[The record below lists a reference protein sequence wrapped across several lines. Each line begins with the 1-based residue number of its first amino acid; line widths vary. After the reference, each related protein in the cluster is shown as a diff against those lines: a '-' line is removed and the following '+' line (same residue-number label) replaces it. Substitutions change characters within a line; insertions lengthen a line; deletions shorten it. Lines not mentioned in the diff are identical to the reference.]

1 MPVVRE
7 LINRISFK
15 ISRAE
20 KEAAKKTFDNL
31 KTAGKETIG
40 IIKGVGTALAGAAAL
55 GSKSFSDFEKDTAR
69 LDFFVRNQEE
79 AESLIESFN
88 KIAQRSDVIS
98 SRQARAGAAIFS
110 TLNIT
115 NEQIQE
121 LIPSLEKLSVAR
133 PDLGF
138 VKIGEVLREIIAGG
152 DLEAINQII
161 PGFKDEFEKLSK
173 TKFPETFG
181 AITGEQRG
189 EILLELLE
197 KSRQRINDLAKKQ
210 TETLTFEFKA
220 LQKQTSDFSLRFGK
234 EISEPLRET
243 VEIVRE
249 LITELNKSEGFWG
262 TVKSAAEAIKSAF
275 EIIKGTQEDIGKEGI
290 IGGTFGKALSE
301 DVENAKDI
309 FNTIKAAGQE
319 FLFPTAE
326 QQVLPAREQTEFGIE
341 KLPGIGIPRPEKL
354 PSAKVP
360 DQSIN
365 INLDGRIRVEN
376 ESGVELEQV
385 SENLSQQIFSQL
397 RDSLNNITASNGGFV
412 AQT

>member
-15 ISRAE
+15 INPADRKNAE
-20 KEAAKKTFDNL
+20 DTFVKMKNL
-31 KTAGKETIG
+31 GSGVIDA
-40 IIKGVGTALAGAAAL
+40 IKGIGVAFAGAAAV
-55 GSKSFSDFEKDTAR
+55 GTKSFSEFEKDTAR
-69 LDFFVRNQEE
+69 LDFFVRTQEE
-79 AESLIESFN
+79 ADQLLILFDKVAS
-88 KIAQRSDVIS
+88 RSDVIS
-98 SRQARAGAAIFS
+98 QRQARAGASIFS
-110 TLNIT
+110 TLNLT
-115 NEQIQE
+115 NEQVQK
-121 LIPSLEKLSVAR
+121 LIPFLEKLSVAR

-152 DLEAINQII
+152 DLDAINQIV

-197 KSRQRINDLAKKQ
+197 QSRKRINDLAKKQ

-234 EISEPLRET
+234 EISAPLKET

-249 LITELNKSEGFWG
+249 LVVELNKSEGFWKF
-262 TVKSAAEAIKSAF
+262 VKE
-275 EIIKGTQEDIGKEGI
+275 
-290 IGGTFGKALSE
+290 
-301 DVENAKDI
+301 
-309 FNTIKAAGQE
+309 
-319 FLFPTAE
+319 TAE
-326 QQVLPAREQTEFGIE
+326 IVRDAFQFVKDVQEKGIGVAVTGAETEEEAKNLIRDIKEEKKTPGELIQDVRDFIDPAAKGFQELFQ
-341 KLPGIGIPRPEKL
+341 KLPQQGLLAPRQEKS
-354 PSAKVP
+354 PTKIP

-365 INLDGRIRVEN
+365 INLDGRIRVESDN
-376 ESGVELEQV
+376 GIELEKV
-385 SENLSQQIFSQL
+385 STDLTSQIFNTL
-397 RDSLNNITASNGGFV
+397 RDSLNNITAANGGFV